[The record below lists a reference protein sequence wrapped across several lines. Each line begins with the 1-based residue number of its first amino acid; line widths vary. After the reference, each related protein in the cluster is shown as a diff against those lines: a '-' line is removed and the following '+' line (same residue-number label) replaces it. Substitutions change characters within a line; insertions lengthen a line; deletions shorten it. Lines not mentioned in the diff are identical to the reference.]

1 MDDEHDHDMNREEL
15 EGTPPTCKECNG
27 RGYLTVEADGGGP
40 AYACPDCG
48 EVNGE

>member
-1 MDDEHDHDMNREEL
+1 MDDSKYEHDHDMNAEDNAPVCNE
-15 EGTPPTCKECNG
+15 CKG
-27 RGYLTVEADGGGP
+27 RGYLTVESDGGGP